1 MKFSLETDI
10 PGLVRLLQQRA
21 GRGEPPSD
29 AMLQAGRQRVH
40 STTIGVRK
48 YILFTSRV
56 SSTPV
61 SPQTRCISTT
71 GVCLLFGFP
80 STSTVKGR
88 VSRINLL
95 VRDSPEVREHSLTLA
110 ERPEWNPDS
119 TVLLIGFMYQHLTL

>member
-1 MKFSLETDI
+1 MKFSFETDI

-48 YILFTSRV
+48 YI
-56 SSTPV
+56 PV
-61 SPQTRCISTT
+61 SLQPP
-71 GVCLLFGFP
+71 CLLRHGVFP
-80 STSTVKGR
+80 LLVSCYSLVFPVSVLTVKGR
-88 VSRINLL
+88 VSRINLF